1 MKKVLILSI
10 FALCSCAGQTISEYS
25 LSTKKVYTQAKAQI
39 DTDSIVRTKLAFNKE
54 GVIFNETEK
63 TLSINGKF
71 LKVLPTVEYR
81 KWQNQELYFTVNGLF
96 VEQHEVIT
104 HNNEMSRYASYGFY
118 EKNKHLYEV
127 QVIVT
132 YNEIT
137 KITVKTVVVDNAVT
151 YKSKTFRL

>member
-10 FALCSCAGQTISEYS
+10 FALCSCAGQTIAEYG
-25 LSTKKVYTQAKAQI
+25 LSTQKVEKQVKAQI

-54 GVIFNETEK
+54 GVAFNETEK

-71 LKVLPTVEYR
+71 LKVFPTVEHR
-81 KWQNQELYFTVNGLF
+81 IWQNQELYFTAHGLF
-96 VEQHEVIT
+96 VEQHEFIT

-137 KITVKTVVVDNAVT
+137 KVTVRTVVVDNAVT